1 MTRQMPDTFDFEYM
15 DYGIHP
21 LDDLPDVVLRRKA
34 EARLGQKMAADLTRN
49 QILQFLKGE

>member
-1 MTRQMPDTFDFEYM
+1 MTRQMPDTFDFESM

-21 LDDLPDVVLRRKA
+21 LDDLPDVTLRRKA

>member
-1 MTRQMPDTFDFEYM
+1 MKNMPDSFDFEYM
-15 DYGIHP
+15 DYGINP

-34 EARLGQKMAADLTRN
+34 EARLGQKMASDLTRN